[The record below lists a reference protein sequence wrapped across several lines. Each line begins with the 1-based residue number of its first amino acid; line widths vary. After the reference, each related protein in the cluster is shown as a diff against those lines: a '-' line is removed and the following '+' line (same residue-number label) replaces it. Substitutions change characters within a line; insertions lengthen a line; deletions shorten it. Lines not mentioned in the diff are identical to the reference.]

1 MQELL
6 NFFFFSNIIFKNKIL
21 QNYFYIKIIV
31 FSILRI
37 MEGVLGWRLEVIVIY
52 FTNLVFSFQIK

>member
-6 NFFFFSNIIFKNKIL
+6 NFFSSNIIFKNKIL

-37 MEGVLGWRLEVIVIY
+37 MEGVLGWRLGIIVIY

>member
-6 NFFFFSNIIFKNKIL
+6 NFFSSNIIFKNKIL

-37 MEGVLGWRLEVIVIY
+37 MEGVLGWRLGVIVIY
-52 FTNLVFSFQIK
+52 FTNLVFRFQIK